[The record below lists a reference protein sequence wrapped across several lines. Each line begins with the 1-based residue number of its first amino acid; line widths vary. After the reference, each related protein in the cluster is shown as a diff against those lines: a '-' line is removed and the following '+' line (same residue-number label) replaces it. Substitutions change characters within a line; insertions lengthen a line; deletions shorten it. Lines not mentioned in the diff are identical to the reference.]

1 MNFKLIQKNATSPN
15 SRDLKSL
22 RNQKTNGTQ
31 TKKTAKKANSN
42 SKEKQ
47 TEIQTFIKEMADG
60 TADRD
65 IQKNLTNR
73 IKEIN
78 PSTKMATGATLK

>member
-22 RNQKTNGTQ
+22 RNQKTSSTQ
-31 TKKTAKKANSN
+31 ARKTAKKANSS

-47 TEIQTFIKEMADG
+47 TEIETFIKEIADG
-60 TADRD
+60 AADKD
-65 IQKNLTNR
+65 I
-73 IKEIN
+73 
-78 PSTKMATGATLK
+78 